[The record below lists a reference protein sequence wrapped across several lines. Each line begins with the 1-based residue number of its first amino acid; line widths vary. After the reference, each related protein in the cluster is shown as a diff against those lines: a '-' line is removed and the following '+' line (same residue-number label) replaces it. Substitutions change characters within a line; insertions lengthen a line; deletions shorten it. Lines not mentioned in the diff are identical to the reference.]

1 MKISTPFNYKIIEN
15 SIFIHD
21 LKLKTKI
28 GIYKNELNRKQKII
42 LNLDIEFYKKGFPK
56 NDKKNQFICYEEIVK
71 KIKIILNKGH
81 IGLVETAINKITS
94 FLFKDRRI
102 KSVIISINK
111 ISAIKEAS
119 GAGAKFFIKR
129 KK

>member
-1 MKISTPFNYKIIEN
+1 MKKSTPFNYKIIEN

-28 GIYKNELNRKQKII
+28 GINKNELNKKQKII
-42 LNLDIEFYKKGFPK
+42 LNLDIGFYKKGFPK

-94 FLFKDRRI
+94 VLFKDRRI

>member
-1 MKISTPFNYKIIEN
+1 MCFIEQN
-15 SIFIHD
+15 GS
-21 LKLKTKI
+21 
-28 GIYKNELNRKQKII
+28 
-42 LNLDIEFYKKGFPK
+42 
-56 NDKKNQFICYEEIVK
+56 KKNQFICYEEIVK

-94 FLFKDRRI
+94 VLFKDRRI